1 MCYNKNAKVRNG
13 QTEVDLLATLADIIE
28 DYIKRQLQKS
38 HNSIVVINRAQLAD
52 SFECAPSQINYVL
65 ETRFNKERGYI
76 IESRRGGGGYI
87 RIVKIRSDDIDK
99 TVGKLIGRIGNSI
112 SPKGVDNILVVLHDM
127 GFLSTKN
134 VQLIRGVIQQETA
147 GVVQGEDMLRAKLLR
162 AMLCLKLQ
170 EIND

>member
-1 MCYNKNAKVRNG
+1 
-13 QTEVDLLATLADIIE
+13 
-28 DYIKRQLQKS
+28 
-38 HNSIVVINRAQLAD
+38 
-52 SFECAPSQINYVL
+52 
-65 ETRFNKERGYI
+65 
-76 IESRRGGGGYI
+76 
-87 RIVKIRSDDIDK
+87 
-99 TVGKLIGRIGNSI
+99 
-112 SPKGVDNILVVLHDM
+112 M